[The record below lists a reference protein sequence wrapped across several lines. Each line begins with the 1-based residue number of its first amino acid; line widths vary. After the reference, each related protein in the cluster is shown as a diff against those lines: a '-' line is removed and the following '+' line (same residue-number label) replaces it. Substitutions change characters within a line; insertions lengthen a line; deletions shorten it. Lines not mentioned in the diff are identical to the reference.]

1 MGKWSIQQELSREE
15 RERAKSRKESLS
27 KFCYDLAKLVF
38 AGMVIVGLLP
48 LYGNPFDVGSWVMVF
63 TGLVTTCVLAVF
75 GNNILK

>member
-1 MGKWSIQQELSREE
+1 MGKWSIQQELNREE

-48 LYGNPFDVGSWVMVF
+48 LYGNPFDVGSWAMVF
-63 TGLVTTCVLAVF
+63 TGFVTTCILAALADK
-75 GNNILK
+75 ILK